1 MKKKL
6 LLLCILTLSAL
17 GVRADRLLT
26 SLYTRQVLEA
36 SIVQPQQF
44 APVPRAAS
52 PFWRQTVSVYMR
64 HSYINNGRGYL
75 GKPWMPIPPSVFR
88 EYSLNGNRTNYE
100 SRSFALRKQ
109 LACMVMAEIMQDSG
123 HFIDDIV
130 KGLRFFQQEVWWGV
144 PAHYPKPL
152 PDADLQEV
160 DLFNA
165 ETANLLVWTCYM
177 LEDRLKTKDPRIC
190 QDIKNEIRRRIL
202 IPARTTDYFW
212 KRHSWNHNTWTCA
225 NWLSCILFCEEDRQ
239 QQISDILQV
248 LKSLDVFIDGY
259 PADGG
264 CDEGPNYWDRA
275 TGSLFECMQLL
286 SLASDGKVTLP
297 VTDKIKAMSS
307 YIYKMYIGNGYYVNF
322 ADCNSRMTP
331 NINILYPLGSAIN
344 DQIMMRHAAFIA
356 EKNEY
361 FAHPWTLF
369 NPSGVFPS
377 VSRELCFLR
386 LLPAF
391 LKETAEEAHPITA
404 RLTESQI
411 FTARSGDNGTNDL
424 FVAAKGGHNDENHN
438 HNDIGNFIV
447 YCHSEPIII
456 DIGVGT
462 YTAQTFGNGRYDLLY
477 CRSAYHNVPL
487 INGYEQ
493 QAGKQYKAK
502 NVRYSD
508 DNQETT
514 FCLDLSDA
522 YPLEAC
528 VRKWDRSIVV
538 NKEHGITIT
547 EDYWLSQY
555 IQLTAITLICC
566 GEVSNNGDN
575 KIIINNGISQC
586 LLTFDDRQLS
596 AHIEKIVYHDP
607 AIQNTW
613 GDKDL
618 HLIRLNILSRK
629 MRGKISYTITKP

>member
-1 MKKKL
+1 MKKSL

-75 GKPWMPIPPSVFR
+75 GKPWTPIPPSVFR

-152 PDADLQEV
+152 PDPQLQEV

-165 ETANLLVWTCYM
+165 ETANLLAWTCYM
-177 LEDRLKTKDPRIC
+177 LEDRIRQKDRRLC
-190 QDIKNEIRRRIL
+190 QNIRSEIRRRIL

-275 TGSLFECMQLL
+275 TGSLFESMQLL
-286 SLASDGKVTLP
+286 SLASGGKVALP
-297 VTDKIKAMSS
+297 PTDKIKAMAS

-322 ADCNSRMTP
+322 ADCNSRLTP
-331 NINILYPLGSAIN
+331 NVNILYPLGAALG
-344 DQIMMRHAAFIA
+344 DEALKHHAAFIA
-356 EKNEY
+356 QKNEY

-377 VSRELCFLR
+377 LSRELCFLR
-386 LLPAF
+386 FIPAF
-391 LKETAEEAHPITA
+391 QREKAEEAHPASSWLPDTEVLTA
-404 RLTESQI
+404 RT
-411 FTARSGDNGTNDL
+411 TRGL
-424 FVAAKGGHNDENHN
+424 FLAAKGGHNDESHN
-438 HNDIGNFIV
+438 HNDVGNFIV
-447 YCHSEPIII
+447 YADGEPVII
-456 DIGVGT
+456 DIGMGT
-462 YTAQTFGNGRYDLLY
+462 YTSQTFSQGRYGQLY

-487 INGYEQ
+487 INGCEQ
-493 QAGKQYKAK
+493 HEGRQYRAK
-502 NVRYSD
+502 RVNYSTSG
-508 DNQETT
+508 QQTT
-514 FCLDLSDA
+514 FSLDLSEA
-522 YPLEAC
+522 YPPETA
-528 VRKWDRSIVV
+528 VRKWERTMLLEQDNGV
-538 NKEHGITIT
+538 TIT
-547 EDYWLSQY
+547 EDFALSRYLQPTDLV
-555 IQLTAITLICC
+555 IVCC
-566 GEVSNNGDN
+566 GKPSLRSRNEILIDRGSSSCR
-575 KIIINNGISQC
+575 II
-586 LLTFDDRQLS
+586 FDRRQLS
-596 AHIEKIVYHDP
+596 ASIEKIVHQDP
-607 AIQNTW
+607 AIRNAW
-613 GDKDL
+613 GNNELYRIKL
-618 HLIRLNILSRK
+618 RVLGKKLNN
-629 MRGKISYTITKP
+629 KISYAIRKA

>member
-75 GKPWMPIPPSVFR
+75 GKPWTPIPPSVFR

-152 PDADLQEV
+152 PDPQLQEV

-165 ETANLLVWTCYM
+165 ETANLLAWTCYM
-177 LEDRLKTKDPRIC
+177 LEDRIRQKDRRLC
-190 QDIKNEIRRRIL
+190 QNIRSEIRRRIL

-212 KRHSWNHNTWTCA
+212 KRYSWNHNTWTCA

-286 SLASDGKVTLP
+286 SLASNGKVALP
-297 VTDKIKAMSS
+297 ITDKIKAMVT
-307 YIYKMYIGNGYYVNF
+307 YIYNMYIGNGYYVNF
-322 ADCNSRMTP
+322 ADCNSRTTP
-331 NINILYPLGSAIN
+331 NINILYPLALAVN
-344 DQIMMRHAAFIA
+344 DRAMARYAAFIA
-356 EKNEY
+356 QKHEY
-361 FAHPWTLF
+361 TGHPWKLF
-369 NPSGVFPS
+369 NQSGVFPS
-377 VSRELCFLR
+377 LSRELCFLR
-386 LLPAF
+386 FLPAF
-391 LKETAEEAHPITA
+391 RKEEAEEPQTSNHWLKDSEIVT
-404 RLTESQI
+404 LHSH
-411 FTARSGDNGTNDL
+411 FNNSNDL
-424 FVAAKGGHNDENHN
+424 FLAAKGGHNNENHN
-438 HNDIGNFIV
+438 HNDVGNFIV
-447 YCHSEPIII
+447 YCNAEPVII

-462 YTAQTFGNGRYDLLY
+462 YTGQTFSQSRYELFN
-477 CRSAYHNVPL
+477 CRSAYHNVPI

-493 QAGKQYKAK
+493 QAGMNYKAK
-502 NVRYSD
+502 NVKYSD
-508 DNQETT
+508 NEIQTI
-514 FCLDLSDA
+514 FSLDLSEA
-522 YPLEAC
+522 YPRETG
-528 VRKWDRSIVV
+528 VIKWERTILV
-538 NKEHGITIT
+538 NKEDGITIT
-547 EDYWLSQY
+547 EDYRLSQY
-555 IQLTAITLICC
+555 IQPAEIILICC
-566 GEVSNNGDN
+566 GQPSMKGSNE
-575 KIIINNGISQC
+575 IIIDNGRSQGQ
-586 LLTFDDRQLS
+586 LSFDTRQLT
-596 AHIEKIVYHDP
+596 ARMEKIDYQDT
-607 AIQNTW
+607 AIQNSW
-613 GDKDL
+613 KDKNL
-618 HLIRLNILSRK
+618 YRIHLIVKDKKLKN
-629 MRGKISYTITKP
+629 KISYSIN